1 MQNFD
6 TCNKKKQIPLV
17 IPKKIQKKTNIYSWE
32 NNRAEL
38 SQPQIQ
44 PG

>member
-6 TCNKKKQIPLV
+6 TCNKNKQIPQV
-17 IPKKIQKKTNIYSWE
+17 IPMKIQKKTKIYSWE

-38 SQPQIQ
+38 SQPQMQ
-44 PG
+44 RG

>member
-17 IPKKIQKKTNIYSWE
+17 IPKKIQKKNKYLFVRE
-32 NNRAEL
+32 
-38 SQPQIQ
+38 Q
-44 PG
+44 